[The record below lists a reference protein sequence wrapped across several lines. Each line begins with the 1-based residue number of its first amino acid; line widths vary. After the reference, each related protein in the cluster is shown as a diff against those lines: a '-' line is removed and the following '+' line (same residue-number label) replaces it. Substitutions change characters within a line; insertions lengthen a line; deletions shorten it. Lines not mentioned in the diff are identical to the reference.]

1 LIRNGYYKQSPRE
14 AEPQN
19 ALIGNFRELK
29 PPNILIGS
37 FRELKPP
44 NILIGSFRGTKPL
57 SHHLPLPLVKGKG
70 DKGG

>member
-1 LIRNGYYKQSPRE
+1 LIRNGYYKRSPRE

-37 FRELKPP
+37 FR
-44 NILIGSFRGTKPL
+44 RTKSL